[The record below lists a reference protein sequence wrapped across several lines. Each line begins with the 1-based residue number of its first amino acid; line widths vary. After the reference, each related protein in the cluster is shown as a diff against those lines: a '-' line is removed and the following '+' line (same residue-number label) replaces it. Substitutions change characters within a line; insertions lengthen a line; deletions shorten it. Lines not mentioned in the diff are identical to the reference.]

1 MVGAALAPNW
11 YVSMKG
17 MGEPKYKR
25 HFSCLSYANPNAP
38 KGGNINL
45 YTSRQ
50 FDSFNPFIIK
60 GVSPEGMIDLVFA
73 RLMKAPLDNGE
84 VAYPYVAEKVEIAK
98 DSKSVVFHLNPKAK
112 FHDGSAITT
121 QDVKFSFEALKKKG
135 FPIYRSWYNGVKG
148 TKTLSERSIR
158 FVFHEPSRD
167 LPFLIGKLPILS
179 KTYYEKYKFS
189 EGTLPPLGSGPYKVK
204 NFTKGGDIVYERV
217 KKWWGE
223 NLPVNKGHYNFDTIR
238 YMYFATA
245 LVGFEAFKKGDID
258 WWKEDRISNW
268 VENYN
273 FQAVKEGR
281 VLQKTFKKPIP
292 HGLNGFFINTRRTF
306 LNDWRVRRALNLLF
320 NFEWLNQ
327 AKLYN
332 VYTRNNSIFMDTE
345 FGSEETLTKE
355 QVSFLKK
362 YDKALLPPDIFTKT
376 NFLIQGDSKGLP
388 RTNKDAA
395 MKLLKEAGWTLK
407 DGKLKHKRQKE
418 AFSLDIV
425 LASAGQKKMVENFV
439 KNLAEVGITAHIL
452 VLSSSAYYERF
463 NEFDFDLILN
473 YHPPVYIPGVEQQDF
488 WSSEEAMISGTL
500 NLAGVENKVVD
511 DLVKKIVES
520 TTISKLKIYTS
531 LLDRVISA
539 QYYLIP
545 GWVPEKNYVSFWN
558 KVESLNNAAS
568 FFSVDTWW
576 KK

>member
-1 MVGAALAPNW
+1 MP
-11 YVSMKG
+11 
-17 MGEPKYKR
+17 
-25 HFSCLSYANPNAP
+25 
-38 KGGNINL
+38 
-45 YTSRQ
+45 
-50 FDSFNPFIIK
+50 
-60 GVSPEGMIDLVFA
+60 DLVFA
-73 RLMKAPLDNGE
+73 RLMKTPLDNGE

-112 FHDGSAITT
+112 FHDGSPITT
-121 QDVKFSFEALKKKG
+121 QDVKFSFEALKNQG
-135 FPIYRSWYNGVKG
+135 FPIYHSWYKGVKG
-148 TKTLSERSIR
+148 TKTLSTRSIR
-158 FVFHEPSRD
+158 FVFHEPSQN
-167 LPFLIGKLPILS
+167 LTFLIGKLPVLS
-179 KTYYEKYKFS
+179 KTHYDKYKFS
-189 EGTLPPLGSGPYKVK
+189 EGKEPPLGSGPYKVK

-223 NLPVNKGHYNFDTIR
+223 NLPVNKGHYNFNTIR
-238 YMYFATA
+238 YAYFATA
-245 LVGFEAFKKGDID
+245 VVGFEAFKKGDID
-258 WWKEDRISNW
+258 WWKEDRIANW

-292 HGLNGFFINTRRTF
+292 HGLNAFFINTRRAC

-327 AKLYN
+327 ARFYKL
-332 VYTRNNSIFMDTE
+332 YTRNKSIFMDTG
-345 FGSEETLTKE
+345 FGADGALTGE
-355 QVSFLKK
+355 QVAFLKN
-362 YDKALLPPDIFTKT
+362 YDEALLPPDIFTKT
-376 NFLIQGDSKGLP
+376 NFLINGDSKGLP
-388 RTNKDAA
+388 RANKDEA
-395 MKLLKEAGWTLK
+395 MKLLKEAGWTLR
-407 DGKLKHKRQKE
+407 DGKLRHKRQKE

-425 LASAGQKKMVENFV
+425 LASAGQRKLVENFV
-439 KNLAEVGITAHIL
+439 KNLTEVGISSYVL
-452 VLSSSAYYERF
+452 VLPLSAYYERF

-488 WSSEEAMISGTL
+488 WSSEEVMVPGTL

-511 DLVKKIVES
+511 DLVKKIAES

-539 QYYLIP
+539 QYYLVP

-558 KVESLNNAAS
+558 KVESLNKAAS
-568 FFSVDTWW
+568 FFSIDTWW